1 MGDLIKQNGSQP
13 FLSRLPADLRNIK
26 RLAVGLAKDP
36 RVPRRNKMIF
46 AGVVAYVV
54 MPVDLVPDW
63 LPGIGKLDD
72 LIMVGLALD
81 TMLNHVPEAVI
92 NDYWQGDRKTLEVI
106 RSTVATAAEFIP
118 PQLARTL
125 YPAELR

>member
-1 MGDLIKQNGSQP
+1 MGELVQRSGSQP
-13 FLSRLPADLRNIK
+13 ILSRLPSDLQNLK
-26 RLAVGLAKDP
+26 RLAIGLARDP

-46 AGVVAYVV
+46 AGVLAYLV

-72 LIMVGLALD
+72 LIMLCLAID
-81 TMLNHVPEAVI
+81 SMLNHIPEAI
-92 NDYWQGDRKTLEVI
+92 IDDYWAGDRTTLNVI
-106 RSTVATAAEFIP
+106 RRTVATASDFLP
-118 PQLARTL
+118 PQVAKTL

>member
-1 MGDLIKQNGSQP
+1 MGDLVPRSGAQP
-13 FLSRLPADLRNIK
+13 LLSRMPSDFQNIK
-26 RLAVGLAKDP
+26 RLAIGLARDP

-46 AGVVAYVV
+46 AGVLAYIV

-72 LIMVGLALD
+72 LIMLCLAID
-81 TMLNHVPEAVI
+81 AMLNHVPETVI
-92 NDYWQGDRKTLEVI
+92 NDYWEGDRTTLNFI
-106 RSTVATAAEFIP
+106 RSTVATATEFLP
-118 PQLARTL
+118 PQVAKTL

>member
-1 MGDLIKQNGSQP
+1 MGELVQRSGSQP
-13 FLSRLPADLRNIK
+13 ILSRLPSDLQNLK
-26 RLAVGLAKDP
+26 RLAIGLFRDP

-46 AGVVAYVV
+46 AGVLAYLV

-72 LIMVGLALD
+72 LIMLCLAVD
-81 TMLNHVPEAVI
+81 SMLNHIPETI
-92 NDYWQGDRKTLEVI
+92 IDDYWEGDQTTLNFI
-106 RSTVATAAEFIP
+106 RRTVATASDFLP
-118 PQLARTL
+118 PQVAKTL

>member
-13 FLSRLPADLRNIK
+13 FWSRFPADLRNFK
-26 RLAVGLAKDP
+26 RLAAGLAKDP

-46 AGVVAYVV
+46 AGVVAYVL

-81 TMLNHVPEAVI
+81 AMLNHVPESVI
-92 NDYWQGDRKTLEVI
+92 NDYWQGDRTTLEAI
-106 RSTVATAAEFIP
+106 RRTVATATEFIP
-118 PQLARTL
+118 PQLAKTL